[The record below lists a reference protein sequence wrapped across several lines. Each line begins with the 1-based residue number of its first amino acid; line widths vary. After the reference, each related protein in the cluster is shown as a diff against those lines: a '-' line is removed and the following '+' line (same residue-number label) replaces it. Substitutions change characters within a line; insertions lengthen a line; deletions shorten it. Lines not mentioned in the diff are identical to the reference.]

1 MKKTTKKLTFSPSL
15 FLILK
20 FSILKT
26 NRKRRSIL
34 LPGGPQVQGRQAP
47 PALRGGADGLSIFLS
62 FFEFFFPFP
71 TLKKK
76 KRRRRWKKKRFRV
89 PPISFKALP
98 RASSSRRPSVG
109 TAVKGQKEW
118 NGARNG
124 RATRERERQS
134 DVFFSFLF
142 FFTILQ
148 NYPFFP
154 FFCFREP
161 CKKRKKKRPCWR

>member
-76 KRRRRWKKKRFRV
+76 KATKKKVFT
-89 PPISFKALP
+89 L
-98 RASSSRRPSVG
+98 
-109 TAVKGQKEW
+109 
-118 NGARNG
+118 
-124 RATRERERQS
+124 
-134 DVFFSFLF
+134 FFS
-142 FFTILQ
+142 
-148 NYPFFP
+148 
-154 FFCFREP
+154 
-161 CKKRKKKRPCWR
+161 KKKKKLETNRPKSSPPREGGRSPAPGSTSST